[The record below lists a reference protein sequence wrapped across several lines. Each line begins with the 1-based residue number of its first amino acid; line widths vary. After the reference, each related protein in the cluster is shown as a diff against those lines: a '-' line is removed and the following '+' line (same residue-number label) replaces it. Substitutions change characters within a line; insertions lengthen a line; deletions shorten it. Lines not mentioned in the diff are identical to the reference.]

1 VVEEELEEDEEEKV
15 PAQQNPVAQESL
27 VPLPF
32 DFKKAEKLKNLM
44 QNGVRA
50 SRFTRLTMMDGGL
63 KPSFVGGSR
72 DPTIIERLS
81 RTTNFDYL
89 TLRDP
94 QGSKYYQK
102 VDALLTA

>member
-1 VVEEELEEDEEEKV
+1 MVEEELIEDEEEKV
-15 PAQQNPVAQESL
+15 PAQQNALSQESL
-27 VPLPF
+27 VPPTF